1 MIHYNPIE
9 ILPKEVCDVHH
20 NINEWMMSQS
30 CTRSYLCTS
39 MPSQRFD
46 MGMVE
51 AGVFEWWKHHPCE
64 KGLSKFKYKEK
75 NLIGKNDKLNT
86 QHISLFKSVCL

>member
-1 MIHYNPIE
+1 
-9 ILPKEVCDVHH
+9 
-20 NINEWMMSQS
+20 MMSQS
-30 CTRSYLCTS
+30 REGSYFCMS

-51 AGVFEWWKHHPCE
+51 KGVFEWWKHHQCE
-64 KGLSKFKYKEK
+64 KVLSKFKYKEK

-86 QHISLFKSVCL
+86 QPYIPI